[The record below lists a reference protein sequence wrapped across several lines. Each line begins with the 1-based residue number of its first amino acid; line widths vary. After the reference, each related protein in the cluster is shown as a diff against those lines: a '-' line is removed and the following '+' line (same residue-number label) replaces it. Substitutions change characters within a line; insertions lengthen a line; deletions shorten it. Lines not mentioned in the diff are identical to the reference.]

1 MREIIKYVI
10 IDDEQAC
17 LQDFR
22 WEAKHSNFALHEIAS
37 FSNPLEAVVFL
48 NTGGFDLL
56 FLDIEMPQMNGFDLL
71 RSINSISFQV
81 VFTTAY
87 DKYAIDAFKV
97 NAMDYLLK
105 PISSIELQRV
115 LEKYAGFQNQ
125 PHFENLKV
133 EQFLQNEKGH
143 LSVYDGNGYTFL
155 DFDEIIRL
163 EADSNYTQIITT
175 TKKYLASKSLIEFKK
190 KLPEHLFFSPH
201 RSHLVNLKHVSKLEN
216 IKSSILVMD
225 NGDSVRVSK
234 DKSTSIKK
242 LLL

>member
-1 MREIIKYVI
+1 MSETIKYVI

-22 WEAKHSNFALHEIAS
+22 WEAKHATFALHELAA
-37 FSNPLEAVVFL
+37 FSNPLDAIAFL
-48 NTGGFDLL
+48 EKGGFDLL

-71 RSINSISFQV
+71 RSINSIDFQV

-105 PISSIELQRV
+105 PISSTELHRV
-115 LEKYAGFQNQ
+115 LDKYAAQNYTNTA
-125 PHFENLKV
+125 NLKV
-133 EQFLQNEKGH
+133 EQFLQKLQGH
-143 LSVYDGNGYTFL
+143 LSVYDGDGYVFL

-175 TKKYLASKSLIEFKK
+175 NKKYLASKSLIEFRK
-190 KLPEHLFFSPH
+190 KLPEELFISPH
-201 RSHLVNLKHVSKLEN
+201 RSHLVNLLHVTKIEY
-216 IKSSILVMD
+216 IKSSFLVMD
-225 NGDSVRVSK
+225 NGDLVRVSK

-242 LLL
+242 LLV